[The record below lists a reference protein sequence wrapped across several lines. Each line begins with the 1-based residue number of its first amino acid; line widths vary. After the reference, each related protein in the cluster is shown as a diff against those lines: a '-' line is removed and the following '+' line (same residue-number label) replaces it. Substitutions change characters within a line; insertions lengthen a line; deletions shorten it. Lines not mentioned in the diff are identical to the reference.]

1 MNGCAVSILY
11 FCVIL
16 PGAMAADVFLGGN
29 GIFSVL
35 GIVVAFVLYATRTPS
50 PESPPAPP
58 ASDDLTSL
66 RQLVFDL
73 QQQVQALRRELRQ
86 LQAKVAN
93 QPRIPITLPLRL
105 EESPQAVSAEMPKHF
120 PPPEAVAETT
130 APDDWQLPDVAAPAE
145 PAEPAPPPVVKAKPR
160 PIPVPADDNTFV
172 AGRQPPPRPRPAP
185 PPPAAA
191 DDADDRAPSP
201 LAAFFSENLLL
212 KAGIAILFLGL
223 AFLLRYASTRVH
235 ISIPLRYCAVAA
247 TAAVLAAAGW
257 HLRTK
262 RRDYALA
269 IQGAALAIL
278 YLTALAA
285 LKLHALLDPPSP
297 SR

>member
-1 MNGCAVSILY
+1 METQN
-11 FCVIL
+11 
-16 PGAMAADVFLGGN
+16 PEEQ
-29 GIFSVL
+29 
-35 GIVVAFVLYATRTPS
+35 TPDN
-50 PESPPAPP
+50 P
-58 ASDDLTSL
+58 ASPVEPSL
-66 RQLVFDL
+66 SDT
-73 QQQVQALRRELRQ
+73 
-86 LQAKVAN
+86 
-93 QPRIPITLPLRL
+93 P
-105 EESPQAVSAEMPKHF
+105 
-120 PPPEAVAETT
+120 
-130 APDDWQLPDVAAPAE
+130 

-269 IQGAALAIL
+269 IQGAALAIMFGGMMPGVAGHAWYGFIIVPAAAFAMTIGACGL
-278 YLTALAA
+278 IYLIAVLRSATPAILVLGGIAV
-285 LKLHALLDPPSP
+285 LFFF
-297 SR
+297 